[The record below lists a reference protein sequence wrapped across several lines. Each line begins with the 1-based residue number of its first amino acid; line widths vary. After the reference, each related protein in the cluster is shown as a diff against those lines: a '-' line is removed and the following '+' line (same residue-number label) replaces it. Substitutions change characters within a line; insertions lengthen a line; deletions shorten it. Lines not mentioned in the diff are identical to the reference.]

1 MFELFKTNWEIILG
15 ISGVI
20 ASPIAWIFGGRQSKN
35 IEIKKASTDA
45 ISSMQSIYDSFLQ
58 DYRDRMGEVVV
69 ELQTVKASN
78 TELQKQFNEL
88 HVQYAKEVERSQN
101 WEKLHNE
108 LKHRYND
115 LIKIY
120 EALQKDHNKLKKD
133 FDLHKKNNK

>member
-1 MFELFKTNWEIILG
+1 MFDFLTKNWEIILG
-15 ISGVI
+15 ISGIVS
-20 ASPIAWIFGGRQSKN
+20 SPIAWVFGGRQSKN

-45 ISSMQSIYDSFLQ
+45 ISSMHSIYDSFLQ
-58 DYRDRMGEVVV
+58 DYRDRMREVAI
-69 ELQTVKASN
+69 ELQTVKVSN

-88 HVQYAKEVERSQN
+88 HLQYAKEVERSQS

-108 LKHRYND
+108 LKHRYDD

-120 EALQKDHNKLKKD
+120 ESLQKDHDKLKKD

>member
-1 MFELFKTNWEIILG
+1 MFELLKTNWEIILG
-15 ISGVI
+15 VSGVI
-20 ASPIAWIFGGRQSKN
+20 ASPIAWVFGGRQSKN

-58 DYRDRMGEVVV
+58 DYRDRMGEVVI

-88 HVQYAKEVERSQN
+88 HLQYAKEVERSQS

-108 LKHRYND
+108 LKHRYDD

-120 EALQKDHNKLKKD
+120 EALQKDHDKLKKD

>member
-1 MFELFKTNWEIILG
+1 MFELLKTNWEIILG
-15 ISGVI
+15 VSGVI
-20 ASPIAWIFGGRQSKN
+20 ASPIAWVFGGRQSKN

-58 DYRDRMGEVVV
+58 DYRDRMGEVVI